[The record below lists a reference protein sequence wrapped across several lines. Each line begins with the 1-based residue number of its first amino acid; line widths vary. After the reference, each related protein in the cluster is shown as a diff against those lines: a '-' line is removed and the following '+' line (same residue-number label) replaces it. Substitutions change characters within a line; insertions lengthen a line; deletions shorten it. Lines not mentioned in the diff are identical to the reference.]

1 MDSDDQN
8 HSNQCTESR
17 CIAGDDEKK
26 IVCSKCKTA
35 VHFVCTKLPT
45 YQLKLFYTK
54 NDRGY
59 ICVNCVNVPDEFQKL
74 FNKQEERFLEKCQR
88 EVETCENIIKVQRQN
103 EEKLMNAI
111 KRLRCQKEKEDVT
124 KLIEEKFDQLEKRL
138 TSNLCNQENIT
149 NVPNS
154 FAAAR
159 KGQNA
164 LPNFRKIKDRKT

>member
-1 MDSDDQN
+1 M
-8 HSNQCTESR
+8 
-17 CIAGDDEKK
+17 
-26 IVCSKCKTA
+26 
-35 VHFVCTKLPT
+35 
-45 YQLKLFYTK
+45 
-54 NDRGY
+54 
-59 ICVNCVNVPDEFQKL
+59 PDEFQKL

-88 EVETCENIIKVQRQN
+88 EVETCENIIKVQQQN

-111 KRLRCQKEKEDVT
+111 KRLRSQKEKEDVT

-149 NVPNS
+149 NVPNT

-164 LPNFRKIKDRKT
+164 LPNFRKIEDRKT